1 MATKVQFERVIDE
14 LAQDCESDNFY
25 LNAAGATCAIGHLAR
40 KAGVSDDVLIMAGST
55 PIIIPPDYG
64 TVEARAL
71 EATQRIIEAVAA
83 EFGLT
88 QEEQNEIQTAND
100 KAWQEWW
107 DERVIAEADGLVS
120 PDDWNKPDLA
130 AQFRRA
136 YVVSHAIDM
145 RDTRSA

>member
-64 TVEARAL
+64 
-71 EATQRIIEAVAA
+71 AA